1 MLCQNTLFRFFSL
14 IRRTDSFLILID
26 TARIISCLLY
36 TSSSP
41 SSGGISGA
49 NSSEAEEPH
58 HCHVLGVTPP
68 RRGLQDTDTATGSRN
83 LLLELT
89 SCQGKGSSEPQGLRS
104 SWADWSPANP
114 RNDGAG
120 AGPAQGASTPR
131 APLGTCGHCGQD
143 HNQNKPF
150 LAQTCASTSSTQGW
164 KHLIYPDLSQSQ
176 TQPHNLISGVPP
188 TLVEAGEENLPLG
201 F

>member
-49 NSSEAEEPH
+49 NSSEAEEPC

-104 SWADWSPANP
+104 SWADPLQTPGMTVLGLVLLREHQP
-114 RNDGAG
+114 REILWAPVATVGRITTKTSLF
-120 AGPAQGASTPR
+120 STN
-131 APLGTCGHCGQD
+131 LCFHQLHTGLKT
-143 HNQNKPF
+143 
-150 LAQTCASTSSTQGW
+150 
-164 KHLIYPDLSQSQ
+164 PDLSWFISKPNTTSQ
-176 TQPHNLISGVPP
+176 FNFWGSPHPW
-188 TLVEAGEENLPLG
+188 
-201 F
+201 